1 MISAPAPW
9 VLLRGLTRE
18 QAHWGPFPA
27 VLAAALG
34 GVRVI
39 TLDLP
44 GAGVLHRERCPVSVD
59 AMVESCR
66 RQLRA
71 LDVDGPVNLL
81 GLSLGGMVAAQ
92 WLHRWPGEVA
102 SSVMVN
108 TSARGLGSMHHRL
121 KPSSWPLLLRI
132 AARWGTRSAEPAVL
146 QLTSS
151 RPDRHAGVLGAWSA
165 VQRDRPVSRAN
176 ALRQLLAAARFRMP
190 DAPPG
195 CRVLVACSARDA
207 LVDMRCSEALA
218 ARWQCD
224 LAIHPDA
231 GHDLPLDDAAWLVTR
246 IVNWVVALVACAR

>member
-1 MISAPAPW
+1 MSAPAPW

-18 QAHWGPFPA
+18 RAHWGPFPDM
-27 VLAAALG
+27 LAAALG
-34 GVRVI
+34 GDRVI

-59 AMVESCR
+59 AMAESCR
-66 RQLRA
+66 GQLRA
-71 LDVDGPVNLL
+71 LHVDGPVHLL

-92 WLHRWPGEVA
+92 WLHRWPGDVA
-102 SSVMVN
+102 SAVIVN
-108 TSARGLGSMHHRL
+108 TSARELGPMHHRL
-121 KPSSWPLLLRI
+121 KPPSWPLLLRI
-132 AARWGTRSAEPAVL
+132 AVRWGTRRAEQTVL

-176 ALRQLLAAARFRMP
+176 ALRQFLAAARFRMP
-190 DAPPG
+190 GAPPG

-207 LVDMRCSEALA
+207 LVDMRCSEVLA
-218 ARWQCD
+218 ARWQCG

-231 GHDLPLDDAAWLVTR
+231 GHDLPLDDAAWLVAR
-246 IVNWVVALVACAR
+246 VVNRVR